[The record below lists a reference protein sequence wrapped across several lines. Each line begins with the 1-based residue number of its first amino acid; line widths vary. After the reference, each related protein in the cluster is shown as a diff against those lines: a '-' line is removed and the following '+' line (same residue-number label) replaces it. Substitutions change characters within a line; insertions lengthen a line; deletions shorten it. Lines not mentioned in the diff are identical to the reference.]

1 MQNID
6 ISIIIATRGREK
18 ILWETVEKALGAV
31 ENKNTEIIVV
41 NDGDSPLKVPVLYE
55 NKIQY
60 FNNPSKGVS
69 SARNFGSLH
78 AKGEVLFFID
88 DDMWINSEA
97 IDWIDANVVKNKRED
112 AVFNI
117 NWEYPSYLAKSLIKS
132 KIGQYILS
140 SGYNT
145 MWGRMHEK
153 GNVPV
158 NGLYRFHTIA
168 SCSLVLKKDV
178 FIRAGMYNESI
189 IFQGEDTDLASRLNA
204 LSVKIYSVF
213 DVTLFHNHRDRIK
226 IEEFLARLS
235 NGHASEFNA
244 EKKGLVTLTSNRIY
258 KNPERIIFEFFRM
271 SEKGWIILHKA
282 LPARLFMRPLNNRL
296 TGILTGLQRYKEW
309 RRVAKFK

>member
-6 ISIIIATRGREK
+6 ISIIIATRNREH
-18 ILWETVEKALGAV
+18 ILWETVEKASGAI
-31 ENKNTEIIVV
+31 ENKNAEIVV
-41 NDGDSPLKVPVLYE
+41 INDGDCPLKVPGLLE
-55 NKIQY
+55 KKIQY
-60 FNNPSKGVS
+60 FNNPGKGVS

-78 AKGEVLFFID
+78 AKGQVLFFID
-88 DDMWINSEA
+88 DDMWINSDV
-97 IDWIDANVVKNKRED
+97 IDWIDLNLVKNNKEA

-117 NWEYPSYLAKSLIKS
+117 NWEYPSYLTESLVKS

-140 SGYNT
+140 SGYDT

-168 SCSLVLKKDV
+168 SCSLVLKKDL
-178 FIRAGMYNESI
+178 FISVGMYNESI
-189 IFQGEDTDLASRLNA
+189 IFQGEDTDLANRLNA

-213 DVTLFHNHRDRIK
+213 DVTLFHNHRDRIE

-244 EKKGLVTLTSNRIY
+244 EKKGLVKLTNNKIY
-258 KNPERIIFEFFRM
+258 KNPEKIIFEFFRI
-271 SEKGWIILHKA
+271 SEKGWIFLHRV
-282 LPARLFMRPLNNRL
+282 LPGRPFMRPLNNRL
-296 TGILTGLQRYKEW
+296 IGILTGLQRYKEW
-309 RRVAKFK
+309 RRVVKFK